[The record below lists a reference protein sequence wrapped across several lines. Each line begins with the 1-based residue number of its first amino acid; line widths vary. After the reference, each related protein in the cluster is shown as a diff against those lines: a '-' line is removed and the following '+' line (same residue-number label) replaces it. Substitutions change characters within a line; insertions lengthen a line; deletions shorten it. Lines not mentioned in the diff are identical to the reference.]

1 MGIMLANAE
10 RLAME
15 AMAAALEPP
24 PPIDYLAWAEQQR
37 RDRRGIV
44 SRSL

>member
-15 AMAAALEPP
+15 ALARALEPP
-24 PPIDYLAWAEQQR
+24 PLIDYLR
-37 RDRRGIV
+37 
-44 SRSL
+44 

>member
-15 AMAAALEPP
+15 AMAAALDPP
-24 PPIDYLAWAEQQR
+24 PPIDYLAWAER
-37 RDRRGIV
+37 NVVIGEG
-44 SRSL
+44 SFPGPL